1 MVTMASIDEND
12 LFSDGVAEEEL
23 FEGEGEEEMG
33 SLEDSS
39 PASGE
44 HEHNCSH
51 CK

>member
-1 MVTMASIDEND
+1 
-12 LFSDGVAEEEL
+12 
-23 FEGEGEEEMG
+23 MG

-51 CK
+51 CKWVTLHAIMQLDYILWCLDLFSSTFIHV